1 MAPELLVDDPILPM
15 KDAAVYLGFRGK
27 NPQRSLYRL
36 VEAGK
41 LARAPMPGTGAEPRF
56 GIRRSVLNAYLAA
69 LASPRARV
77 QRVKSA

>member
-36 VEAGK
+36 NLE
-41 LARAPMPGTGAEPRF
+41 RAPMPGTGKEPRF
-56 GIRRSVLNAYLAA
+56 GIRRSVLNKCLAD
-69 LASPRARV
+69 LASARS
-77 QRVKSA
+77 RRPIARIA